1 MAKESGI
8 KIAELSQIS
17 RPSIKNKILIGDIRP
32 PQINKISKSKKMTES
47 VFDGVE
53 MQEGSKNK
61 TKPDEEINPPKE
73 KNFYRLF
80 DKETFRK

>member
-1 MAKESGI
+1 
-8 KIAELSQIS
+8 
-17 RPSIKNKILIGDIRP
+17 
-32 PQINKISKSKKMTES
+32 MTES

-73 KNFYRLF
+73 KKFFTDYF
-80 DKETFRK
+80 DKETFSEILKKN